1 MTLPGVYESGSHL
14 CYHLVMRR
22 TSLEI
27 DEERL
32 TRAQQALGT
41 TGIKE
46 TIDRALDEVVRADL
60 RRRLAERIRSGEG
73 IDRDDEVLE
82 ASREW
87 RR

>member
-1 MTLPGVYESGSHL
+1 
-14 CYHLVMRR
+14 MRR

-32 TRAQQALGT
+32 ARAQRALGT

-60 RRRLAERIRSGEG
+60 RRRLAKRVRSGKG
-73 IDRDDEVLE
+73 IDRGEEVLE
-82 ASREW
+82 ASRRW
-87 RR
+87 QG